1 MRAEPRSSATSGGHA
16 RSAASGLRWI
26 GSARA
31 LTQILT
37 WSMTLLTVR
46 LLQPHDYGLIA
57 TAGILTLFASLLLDG
72 GLSLVLVSERGLSGR
87 QYGAAFTWVL
97 LVAAGLG
104 VVIAAV
110 APVAAW
116 FFRSPALTRLLQ
128 VAALQPPLWALLVV
142 PQALLAREMRFR
154 ESALAQM
161 LASVVQG
168 ATTLAL
174 AYSGAAY
181 WALLL
186 GTMTGTTVRA
196 AAQLLFLRG
205 GPAPNLHLGSL
216 RPLWR
221 KCAHMLG
228 QRVVYFATSDFDI
241 LMLGRLAGPAALGSY
256 SLAKTLAHTA
266 LDQVSGVVSQVSVPV
281 FAGKGDDVRAQIE
294 GLLLLIST
302 AAVLMFPLFWLTGVL
317 APAALPLLFGA
328 RWASL
333 VLPFMAF
340 TLVLP
345 LRSVYTLL
353 DSAVVG
359 TGRVST
365 TFRNM
370 LTWAAVM
377 VPLLLVA
384 THFGVKGAAGAWI
397 IGFPLVFWLSMR
409 RIARVF
415 AIGTRVLLRP
425 LAAPLIWTAA
435 SGIIVELAALL
446 LRHHLAPLA
455 QLVVEGAIAAACY
468 WVLLRHFARP
478 QYDQVLHLAL
488 RVMGR

>member
-1 MRAEPRSSATSGGHA
+1 MPGEPQSSAANSRHA
-16 RSAASGLRWI
+16 RSAVSGLRWI

-31 LTQILT
+31 LTQVLT
-37 WSMTLLTVR
+37 WSMTLVTVR
-46 LLQPHDYGLIA
+46 LLQPHDYGLVA
-57 TAGILTLFASLLLDG
+57 TAGLFTLFANLLLDG
-72 GLSLVLVSERGLSGR
+72 GLSLVLVSERSLSAR

-97 LVAAGLG
+97 LVATGLG
-104 VVIAAV
+104 VLIAAI

-142 PQALLAREMRFR
+142 PQALLAKEMRFR

-161 LASVVQG
+161 LASIVQG
-168 ATTLAL
+168 ATTLGL
-174 AYSGAAY
+174 AVSGAAY

-186 GTMTGTTVRA
+186 GTMTGTAVRA
-196 AAQLLFLRG
+196 VTQVLFLHG
-205 GPAPNLHLGSL
+205 GPTPNLDLGSL

-228 QRVVYFATSDFDI
+228 QRIVYFGTSDFDI
-241 LMLGRLAGPAALGSY
+241 LMLGRFAGPTALGSY

-281 FAGKGDDVRAQIE
+281 FADKGDDLRAQTE
-294 GLLLLIST
+294 GLMSLIST
-302 AAVLMFPLFWLTGVL
+302 TAVLMFPLFWLTGIL
-317 APAALPLLFGA
+317 APTALPLLFGA

-340 TLVLP
+340 TFVLP

-384 THFGVKGAAGAWI
+384 APFGANAAAGAWI
-397 IGFPLVFWLSMR
+397 VGFPLVFWFSMR
-409 RIARVF
+409 RIAGVF
-415 AIGTRVLLRP
+415 AIGTHALLRP
-425 LAAPLIWTAA
+425 IAAPLIWTAA
-435 SGIIVELAALL
+435 TGVIAELSALL
-446 LRHHLAPLA
+446 LRRHLVPAALLA
-455 QLVVEGAIAAACY
+455 VEVTIAAACY
-468 WVLLRHFARP
+468 WALMRSFARP
-478 QYDQVLHLAL
+478 QYDQVLRLAL